1 MPTTEKKSKKDLLL
15 VIEDL
20 RIQLEEAEDMLR
32 AIRRG
37 EVDALVVSSPQGDQV
52 YTLKTADQPYRIFV
66 ENMNEGAVTF
76 TADGTVVF
84 CNTRFSGM
92 VGKPL
97 EKVIGSSV
105 FQWIH
110 PDDQA
115 PIRRIVDSDEEGSR
129 TAEIHLITSEETLL
143 PVLFSLTPFNAGA
156 TALASAVVTDI
167 SERKASE
174 EMIRS
179 YMKAL
184 EETNKELQSFAFI
197 ASHDLQEPLRKLQ
210 VFGDLLFA
218 KHSQSLSEEAAD
230 YIRRMQH
237 AAERMSIL
245 IDSLLDY
252 SRVSTKTQPFSKVDL
267 KSVVKEA
274 LSNLEIRI
282 RETGGLIEVGDL
294 PRVEADRNQMVRLF
308 QNLIGNAIKFHCE
321 GEKPKVKIHC
331 RYREEGAGE
340 PGRFEIFVEDNG
352 IGFESKYHD
361 RIFLPFERLVRR
373 TEYDGVGM
381 GLAICRKIVERH
393 GGVITA
399 ESVPGKGTTFLVSL
413 PKLGEGHQEHIDLAR
428 DQRPKSRDQRSKG
441 RDQRS
446 EVRDQ

>member
-1 MPTTEKKSKKDLLL
+1 MPTTEKSKKDLLL

-37 EVDALVVSSPQGDQV
+37 EVDALVVSSPHGDQV

-76 TADGTVVF
+76 TVDGTVVF
-84 CNTRFSGM
+84 CNSRFSGM
-92 VGKPL
+92 VGIPL

-110 PDDQA
+110 PDDQD
-115 PIRRIVDSDEEGSR
+115 PIRRIVGSDGESSR

-143 PVLFSLTPFNAGA
+143 SVLFSLTPLQEGS
-156 TALASAVVTDI
+156 TALVSAVVTDI

-210 VFGDLLFA
+210 VFGDLLFT
-218 KHSQSLSEEAAD
+218 KHGQSLSEEAAD

-252 SRVSTKTQPFSKVDL
+252 SRVSTKTQPFSQVDL

-274 LSNLEIRI
+274 ISNLEIRI
-282 RETGGLIEVGDL
+282 RETGGLIEAGDL
-294 PRVEADRNQMVRLF
+294 PRIEADRNQMVRLF
-308 QNLIGNAIKFHCE
+308 QNLIGNAIKFHRK
-321 GEKPKVKIHC
+321 GEKPRVRIHC
-331 RYREEGAGE
+331 RYRGEGAGE
-340 PGRFEIFVEDNG
+340 LGRFEIFVEDNG

-361 RIFLPFERLVRR
+361 RVFLPFERLVRR

-393 GGVITA
+393 GGIITA
-399 ESVPGKGTTFLVSL
+399 ESVPGKGTTFLVTL
-413 PKLGEGHQEHIDLAR
+413 PKRGEGHKEHSEQAR
-428 DQRPKSRDQRSKG
+428 G
-441 RDQRS
+441 
-446 EVRDQ
+446 